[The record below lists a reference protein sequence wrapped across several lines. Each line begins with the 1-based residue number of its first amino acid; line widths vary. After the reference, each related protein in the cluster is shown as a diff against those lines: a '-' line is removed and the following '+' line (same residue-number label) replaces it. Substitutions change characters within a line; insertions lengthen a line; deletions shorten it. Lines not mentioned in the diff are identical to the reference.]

1 MNLVL
6 PAALVAAFCA
16 LLGSAKFE
24 ADPQPPRPARR
35 AFARCRITAHRTHAQ
50 AVTPARFALETAAHR
65 ALAQRPAC
73 TCRRAA

>member
-1 MNLVL
+1 MHLIL

-24 ADPQPPRPARR
+24 ADPKPPRSARR
-35 AFARCRITAHRTHAQ
+35 AFARHRIIAHRTHAK
-50 AVTPARFALETAAHR
+50 AVKPARFALETAAHR
-65 ALAQRPAC
+65 AHALRPAC